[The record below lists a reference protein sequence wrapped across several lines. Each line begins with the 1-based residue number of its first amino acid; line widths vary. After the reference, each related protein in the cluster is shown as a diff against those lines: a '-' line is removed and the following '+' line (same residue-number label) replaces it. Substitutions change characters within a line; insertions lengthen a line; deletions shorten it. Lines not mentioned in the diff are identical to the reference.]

1 MFSTDKV
8 FMAMPSRV
16 IFGCGERAAM
26 PGLLRKLGYRNAL
39 VVTDQ
44 FFSRDSGVIAELCAG
59 LNGVE
64 IGSVVF
70 DGGQPD
76 PSVAL
81 CAAALAWTR
90 AQAPS
95 TPFDH
100 IIAVGGGSNIDLAK
114 RLSHYP
120 QIRRQSRGLRRGR
133 APSRQ
138 TVAAGGDPDDLR
150 RRSEMTPGAILIGDQ
165 ASAKVALMDNDLQAG
180 HCGGR
185 PGAYTVVPAARDGR
199 CRHRRA
205 DSCNRILPDVRLRAV
220 RAWREC

>member
-70 DGGQPD
+70 DGGQPT
-76 PSVAL
+76 PASPCVPPRSL
-81 CAAALAWTR
+81 GR
-90 AQAPS
+90 VRRRRRRHS
-95 TPFDH
+95 TT
-100 IIAVGGGSNIDLAK
+100 S
-114 RLSHYP
+114 
-120 QIRRQSRGLRRGR
+120 LRWV
-133 APSRQ
+133 
-138 TVAAGGDPDDLR
+138 VAAILTWPR
-150 RRSEMTPGAILIGDQ
+150 R
-165 ASAKVALMDNDLQAG
+165 
-180 HCGGR
+180 
-185 PGAYTVVPAARDGR
+185 
-199 CRHRRA
+199 
-205 DSCNRILPDVRLRAV
+205 
-220 RAWREC
+220 